1 MLLTAVFLNVCPG
14 SWPLVTTLFLFMKP
28 PPIFKCSLHNSWMT
42 LLILKN
48 LIKKEHRFMGKGPG
62 KSQTDTSL
70 LQLSQSVGE
79 RTGPRRINS
88 EYVPTSVTP
97 FQSFPSFQSPHLGQ
111 HFIFQSLS
119 LLHHSLFI
127 HLFHSLVS
135 FSHSF

>member
-1 MLLTAVFLNVCPG
+1 
-14 SWPLVTTLFLFMKP
+14 
-28 PPIFKCSLHNSWMT
+28 
-42 LLILKN
+42 
-48 LIKKEHRFMGKGPG
+48 MGKGPG

-79 RTGPRRINS
+79 RTEPRRISS

-97 FQSFPSFQSPHLGQ
+97 FFQSLPSLQSPQLGQ

-119 LLHHSLFI
+119 LLPHSLFI
-127 HLFHSLVS
+127 HLSHSLVS